1 LKLRKLAAVA
11 ALSGAL
17 VIGGAATAN
26 AYPFVPQPD
35 GVVGISVAASQLPQ
49 FPELLT
55 TAASQNFNGGNVSAT
70 IDIPVEYFYGLYLND
85 VAVAEA
91 NYTVTS
97 GSTVITLNAGYL
109 SSLGA
114 GNHVFRAVFDG
125 GVGFSDSAVPFT
137 VVVPSAATGGNN
149 QGAVQHP
156 ATGPAA
162 LLYGVGGIL
171 LAGGGATAVAASKR
185 RKAENV

>member
-1 LKLRKLAAVA
+1 MKLRKLAAVA

-35 GVVGISVAASQLPQ
+35 GVAGISVAASQLPQ
-49 FPELLT
+49 YPELLT
-55 TAASQNFNGGNVSAT
+55 TAASQTFTGGNISAT

-85 VAVAEA
+85 VAVAA
-91 NYTVTS
+91 SNYTVTS
-97 GSTVITLNAGYL
+97 GSTVITLNASYL

-114 GNHVFRAVFDG
+114 GTHVFRAVFDG
-125 GVGFSDSAVPFT
+125 GVGYSDSAVPFT
-137 VVVPSAATGGNN
+137 VVIPAAAGGNN

-162 LLYGVGGIL
+162 LLYGVGGLL